1 MPKPRGRPKKQWP
14 PYAVAHDIV
23 KKAKLST
30 HDEWEHW
37 SRTTRVA
44 MYADVVPGKPNRVY
58 EGCGWVS
65 WSAWRGADGH
75 RTRVSL
81 VAVVV
86 SEKKITFF
94 SSQTPSTVAVFFSPP
109 SSTITH
115 YAPPQ
120 RCRLGDFFL
129 LLTHAQLTIL
139 FPPLSPR
146 PNRSPQPRR
155 RERRR
160 RWRRTRSRRRAGAGA
175 GPE

>member
-86 SEKKITFF
+86 SEKKEAPFGEKKF
-94 SSQTPSTVAVFFSPP
+94 SVARRPVFSPV
-109 SSTITH
+109 S
-115 YAPPQ
+115 
-120 RCRLGDFFL
+120 
-129 LLTHAQLTIL
+129 IL
-139 FPPLSPR
+139 
-146 PNRSPQPRR
+146 
-155 RERRR
+155 
-160 RWRRTRSRRRAGAGA
+160 
-175 GPE
+175 